1 MHIFIIRQF
10 ADFEVE
16 CSSCEEMQSMKMSL

>member
-1 MHIFIIRQF
+1 MYKYDRLRGVPPGHFYLVEIRQF

-16 CSSCEEMQSMKMSL
+16 